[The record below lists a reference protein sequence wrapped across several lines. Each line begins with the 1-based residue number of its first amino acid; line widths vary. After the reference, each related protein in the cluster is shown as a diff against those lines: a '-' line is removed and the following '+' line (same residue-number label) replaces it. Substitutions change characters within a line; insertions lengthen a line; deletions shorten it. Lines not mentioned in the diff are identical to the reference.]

1 MTRDFVYR
9 NQMLM
14 IEQVPLVDLAQRFGT
29 PLYVYSKTSIM
40 TQARAMDE
48 AFGSEPHLTCYAVK
62 ANANP
67 AILSMI
73 ASAGLG
79 ADVGSRGELFLALQ
93 SGFSPDRITFTGVG
107 KRDDE
112 LAYALE
118 NNIRA
123 YNVESREEIEVINNI
138 AVGMGRKAKV
148 LLRVNLD
155 IDAGSHA
162 YITTSLKYNK
172 FGVPWKEAANII
184 RWAQALPGIDVRGLH
199 SHIGSQIMRV
209 ATLRK
214 AAEAMAALVKRL
226 RKTGLTIHDIDFGGG
241 FGVQYHGFVNH
252 PRLPEDETRQRNL
265 GAPVMLKKILPILR
279 ETGCHITVQP
289 GRALV
294 AQSGVLLTQV
304 LFRKVTPSR
313 TFLIVDGAM
322 NDLIRPSLY
331 HSYHQI
337 VPLVLESPRSETV
350 DVVGPVCESGDFFA
364 HDRLLPVMKRG
375 DFLALMCAG
384 AYGYVLSSNYNARLR
399 AAEILVDGD
408 LVQVIRERDRLED
421 LL

>member
-1 MTRDFVYR
+1 MTRDYAYR
-9 NQMLM
+9 NQILM
-14 IEQVPLVDLAQRFGT
+14 VEQVPLVDLAQKYGT
-29 PLYVYSKTSIM
+29 PLYVYSRNSIV
-40 TQARAMDE
+40 TQAKAMDE
-48 AFGSEPHLTCYAVK
+48 AFGAEPHLTCYAVK

-67 AILSMI
+67 TILSMI
-73 ASAGLG
+73 AAAGLG
-79 ADVGSRGELFLALQ
+79 ADVGSKGELYLALQ
-93 SGFSPDRITFTGVG
+93 AGFPPDRITFTGVG

-123 YNVESREEIEVINNI
+123 YNVESRDEIEVINNL
-138 AVGMGRKAKV
+138 AVGMGRRARV

-162 YITTSLKYNK
+162 YITTSLKHNK
-172 FGVPWKEAANII
+172 FGVPWKEAAGIL
-184 RWAQALPGIDVRGLH
+184 RWAQGLPGIEVRGLH

-209 ATLRK
+209 ATLHK
-214 AAEAMAALVKRL
+214 AADAMVALVKRL
-226 RKTGLTIHDIDFGGG
+226 RKSGLVIQDIDFGGG

-252 PRLPEDETRQRNL
+252 PRLPEDDARQRAV
-265 GAPVMLKKILPILR
+265 GAAVMVRKILPILQ
-279 ETGCHITVQP
+279 ESGCHITIQP

-294 AQSGVLLTQV
+294 AQSGTLLTQV
-304 LFRKVTPSR
+304 LFRKVTPTR

-337 VPLVLESPRSETV
+337 VPLVLEASRSETV

-364 HDRLLPVMKRG
+364 HDRMLPVMKRG

-384 AYGYVLSSNYNARLR
+384 AYGYVLASNYNARLR
-399 AAEILVDGD
+399 ATEILVDAD
-408 LVQVIRERDRLED
+408 RVQVIRERDRLED

>member
-40 TQARAMDE
+40 TQAHMMDD
-48 AFGSEPHLTCYAVK
+48 AFGTEPHLTCYAVK

-73 ASAGLG
+73 ASVGLG
-79 ADVGSRGELFLALQ
+79 ADVGSKGELYLALQ
-93 SGFSPDRITFTGVG
+93 SGFPPDRITFTGVG

-123 YNVESREEIEVINNI
+123 YNVESREEIEVINNL

-184 RWAQALPGIDVRGLH
+184 RWAQALPGIDVRGCTVI
-199 SHIGSQIMRV
+199 SARRSCAWRRC
-209 ATLRK
+209 AR
-214 AAEAMAALVKRL
+214 R
-226 RKTGLTIHDIDFGGG
+226 
-241 FGVQYHGFVNH
+241 
-252 PRLPEDETRQRNL
+252 PRRWRRWSN
-265 GAPVMLKKILPILR
+265 
-279 ETGCHITVQP
+279 GC
-289 GRALV
+289 GR
-294 AQSGVLLTQV
+294 
-304 LFRKVTPSR
+304 
-313 TFLIVDGAM
+313 
-322 NDLIRPSLY
+322 
-331 HSYHQI
+331 
-337 VPLVLESPRSETV
+337 
-350 DVVGPVCESGDFFA
+350 
-364 HDRLLPVMKRG
+364 RG
-375 DFLALMCAG
+375 
-384 AYGYVLSSNYNARLR
+384 
-399 AAEILVDGD
+399 
-408 LVQVIRERDRLED
+408 
-421 LL
+421 

>member
-1 MTRDFVYR
+1 MTRDFAYR
-9 NQMLM
+9 NQILM
-14 IEQVPLVDLAQRFGT
+14 IEQVPLVDLAQRYGT
-29 PLYVYSKTSIM
+29 PLYVYSKHSIVSQSRM
-40 TQARAMDE
+40 MDE
-48 AFGSEPHLTCYAVK
+48 AFGPEPHLTCYAVK

-67 AILSMI
+67 TILSLI
-73 ASAGLG
+73 AAAGLG
-79 ADVGSRGELFLALQ
+79 ADVGSRGELYLALRA
-93 SGFSPDRITFTGVG
+93 GFPPARITFTGVG

-118 NNIRA
+118 NDIRA
-123 YNVESREEIEVINNI
+123 YNVESRDEIEVINNM
-138 AVGMGRKAKV
+138 AVGMGRRARI

-162 YITTSLKYNK
+162 YITTSLKHNK

-184 RWAQALPGIDVRGLH
+184 RWAQGLPGIEMRGLH

-214 AAEAMAALVKRL
+214 AAEAMASLVKRL
-226 RKTGLTIHDIDFGGG
+226 RKAGLTVHDIDFGGG
-241 FGVQYHGFVNH
+241 FGVQYHGFLGH
-252 PRLPEDETRQRNL
+252 PRLPEDDARQRNL
-265 GAPVMLKKILPILR
+265 AAPVMLRKFLPILK
-279 ETGCHITVQP
+279 ETGCHVTIQP

-304 LFRKVTPSR
+304 LFRKVTPTR

-337 VPLVLESPRSETV
+337 VPLVLEATRSETV

-375 DFLALMCAG
+375 DYLSLMCAG

-399 AAEILVDGD
+399 AAEVLVDGEQ
-408 LVQVIRERDRLED
+408 VQVIRERDRLED